1 VAPGFAEAGEAIVSI
16 ADVVSFTGSA
26 AVGQAVAT
34 AAARRGIAVQCEMGG
49 QNAAIVMPDADPHA
63 AAALIASAAM
73 AFAGQKCTATRRVII
88 VGRQPD
94 FVAALVAAVERLTPA
109 DPAEAHTVVG
119 PVINERAQEMVR
131 AAAHLAVA
139 DGGRV
144 LAGGNDLHLDGWFVE
159 PTLIED
165 LPPDHTL
172 CQEETFGPFAVIQ
185 HAADVDEAVAL
196 ANGVR
201 FGLVTSVHGQHLDQ
215 VLAAVSG
222 LDTGLIKVNAPTTGV
237 DFYAPFGGEKASSF
251 GPREQGLAALEFYG
265 TTRTITVAAQRA

>member
-1 VAPGFAEAGEAIVSI
+1 
-16 ADVVSFTGSA
+16 
-26 AVGQAVAT
+26 
-34 AAARRGIAVQCEMGG
+34 
-49 QNAAIVMPDADPHA
+49 
-63 AAALIASAAM
+63 
-73 AFAGQKCTATRRVII
+73 
-88 VGRQPD
+88 
-94 FVAALVAAVERLTPA
+94 
-109 DPAEAHTVVG
+109 
-119 PVINERAQEMVR
+119 MVR

-201 FGLVTSVHGQHLDQ
+201 FGLVTSVHGQNLDQ

-265 TTRTITVAAQRA
+265 TTRTITVAAQRPSARVTGSGCYRVRPIPPATSIDAPAM